1 MQPIRSFVVRVY
13 RQGRAGFA
21 GTVEDVKTG
30 QSQPFRSTVELWAA
44 LFARPPKAP
53 RRKKV
58 APATETSAD

>member
-13 RQGRAGFA
+13 RQGRSGFA

-53 RRKKV
+53 RRKKPV
-58 APATETSAD
+58 PTSEPSAD

>member
-13 RQGRAGFA
+13 RQGRSGFA

-44 LFARPPKAP
+44 LFARPLKAP
-53 RRKKV
+53 RRKKA
-58 APATETSAD
+58 APAPETSAD

>member
-13 RQGRAGFA
+13 RQGRSGFA

-44 LFARPPKAP
+44 LFARAPKSP
-53 RRKKV
+53 RRKKAAS
-58 APATETSAD
+58 APETSTD

>member
-13 RQGRAGFA
+13 RQGRSGFA

-30 QSQPFRSTVELWAA
+30 QSQPFRSTAELWAA
-44 LFARPPKAP
+44 LFVRSAEAP

>member
-13 RQGRAGFA
+13 RQGRSGFA

-44 LFARPPKAP
+44 LFARPAKAP
-53 RRKKV
+53 RRKK
-58 APATETSAD
+58 AASLPESSAD